1 MMTLQLKAPI
11 LAAFILAAAAPQIQ
25 AQPDAETLRNSI
37 VQVVAMDGGGTVRR
51 VRSGFA
57 ISGEGRVLTVAHGVA
72 NADRILV
79 VPLATSDELPARVIH
94 ANERSDLA
102 LLAVNGLQL
111 PPLALAKD
119 GFAPGRLVYSAGAWG
134 EPGQNL
140 LVAAATDEVPA
151 SMTEGAVGQHGEIA
165 AAADR
170 PAVSLLLHNAMIPA
184 AGYGGPLL
192 NECGEVAGLNRGAPD
207 LRPRQLRN
215 GQAPDAVVHASAGTA
230 IAGLLLPAGI
240 PFTQSDASCEEARA
254 VAEARAAA
262 AQAEAEVAQ
271 AQAEAAAAQAGQ
283 AQAQAEEA
291 QAQAEQ
297 AARQVQEKGAELAE
311 RQQALEQAE
320 VRVVEL
326 EVQHEEAV
334 RTGAA
339 EAESL
344 QAELE
349 GARGER
355 EAAQAAVSSLEE
367 ELAALRTERQAEAEE
382 NRRRMIVLALAA
394 LLVAA
399 IVAIVFVAAHR
410 RRARQLESARQ
421 QAVRAEQE
429 AAQAYQEAE
438 RAKAKAQAPPPTV
451 ADCLLTGETGAGRPV
466 SLKVPGSLL
475 IGKGAVIGRSPR
487 NATFLI
493 DDETLSRE
501 HARLRCEP
509 EGNLLI
515 EDLDSTN
522 GTRLNGRQL
531 KSSAPARLANADV
544 IELGGV
550 KLRVAWEG

>member
-1 MMTLQLKAPI
+1 MRTLLRKALI
-11 LAAFILAAAAPQIQ
+11 LAAFILTAAAPQIH
-25 AQPDAETLRNSI
+25 AQPDAETLRDSI
-37 VQVVAMDGGGTVRR
+37 VQVVAMDDGGAVRR

-57 ISGEGRVLTVAHGVA
+57 ISGEGRVLTVAHGLA
-72 NADRILV
+72 NADRIVV
-79 VPLATSDELPARVIH
+79 VPLATGAELPARVIH

-102 LLAVNGLQL
+102 LLAVNGLEQ
-111 PPLALAKD
+111 PPLALAKN
-119 GFAPGRLVYSAGAWG
+119 GFAPGRLVYSAGVWG

-151 SMTEGAVGQHGEIA
+151 SMTEGAIGQHGEIA

-192 NECGEVAGLNRGAPD
+192 NECGEVAGINRASPD

-215 GQAPDAVVHASAGTA
+215 DQAPDAVVHAAAGSA

-262 AQAEAEVAQ
+262 AQAEAEAAQ
-271 AQAEAAAAQAGQ
+271 AQAEAAAEQAGQ

-291 QAQAEQ
+291 
-297 AARQVQEKGAELAE
+297 ARQVEEKGAALAE

-320 VRVVEL
+320 VRVTEL
-326 EVQHEEAV
+326 EEQYEEAV
-334 RTGAA
+334 YTGAA

-344 QAELE
+344 QAELD
-349 GARGER
+349 GARSER

-367 ELAALRTERQAEAEE
+367 ELAALRTERQAEAEA
-382 NRRRMIVLALAA
+382 NRMRMIVLAVAA
-394 LLVAA
+394 LLVAT
-399 IVAIVFVAAHR
+399 IVAVVFVVAHR
-410 RRARQLESARQ
+410 RRSRQLESARQ
-421 QAVRAEQE
+421 QAVRSEQE
-429 AAQAYQEAE
+429 AAQAHQEAE
-438 RAKAKAQAPPPTV
+438 RVKAEAQAPPPTV
-451 ADCLLTGETGAGRPV
+451 ADCLLTGKTGAGHPV

-475 IGKGAVIGRSPR
+475 IGEGAVIGRNPR

-509 EGNLLI
+509 EGGLLI

-522 GTRLNGRQL
+522 GTSLNGRQL
-531 KSSAPARLANADV
+531 QASTPASLANADV

>member
-1 MMTLQLKAPI
+1 MTTLQRKVPI
-11 LAAFILAAAAPQIQ
+11 LAAFILTAAAPQIQ
-25 AQPDAETLRNSI
+25 AQPDAQTLRYSI
-37 VQVVAMDGGGTVRR
+37 VQVVAMDDGGTIRR

-72 NADRILV
+72 NADRIVV
-79 VPLATSDELPARVIH
+79 VPLATGAELPARVIH

-102 LLAVNGLQL
+102 LLAVNSLQQ

-119 GFAPGRLVYSAGAWG
+119 GFAPGRLVYSAGVWG

-215 GQAPDAVVHASAGTA
+215 DQAPDAVVHAAAGSA
-230 IAGLLLPAGI
+230 IAGLLLPAGV
-240 PFTQSDASCEEARA
+240 PLTQSDASCKEAKA

-262 AQAEAEVAQ
+262 AQAETEAAQ

-297 AARQVQEKGAELAE
+297 AARQVEEKNAALAE

-320 VRVVEL
+320 VRVAEL
-326 EVQHEEAV
+326 EAQHEEAV

-344 QAELE
+344 QAELD

-355 EAAQAAVSSLEE
+355 EAAQAAVSSLEK
-367 ELAALRTERQAEAEE
+367 ELATLRTERQAEAEA
-382 NRRRMIVLALAA
+382 NRRRMIVLAVAA
-394 LLVAA
+394 LLAAA
-399 IVAIVFVAAHR
+399 IVAIVLVVAHQ

-421 QAVRAEQE
+421 QAARAEQE
-429 AAQAYQEAE
+429 AAQAHQEAD
-438 RAKAKAQAPPPTV
+438 RVKAEAQAPPPTV
-451 ADCLLTGETGAGRPV
+451 ADCLLTGETGTGRPV
-466 SLKVPGSLL
+466 SIKVPGSLL
-475 IGKGAVIGRSPR
+475 IGEGAVIGRSPR

-509 EGNLLI
+509 EGGLLI

-531 KSSAPARLANADV
+531 ASSTPAPLANADV
-544 IELGGV
+544 IELGSV

>member
-1 MMTLQLKAPI
+1 MRTLLRKALI
-11 LAAFILAAAAPQIQ
+11 LAAFILTAAAPHIQ
-25 AQPDAETLRNSI
+25 AQPDAETLRDSI
-37 VQVVAMDGGGTVRR
+37 VQVVAMDDGGAVRR

-57 ISGEGRVLTVAHGVA
+57 ISAEGRVLTVAHGLA
-72 NADRILV
+72 NADRIVV
-79 VPLATSDELPARVIH
+79 VPLATGAELPARVIH
-94 ANERSDLA
+94 ANERSDVA
-102 LLAVNGLQL
+102 LLAVNGLEQ

-119 GFAPGRLVYSAGAWG
+119 GFAPGRLVYSAGVWG

-140 LVAAATDEVPA
+140 LLAAATGEVPA

-165 AAADR
+165 VAADR

-192 NECGEVAGLNRGAPD
+192 NECGEVAGINRASPD

-215 GQAPDAVVHASAGTA
+215 DQAPDAVVHAAAGSA

-262 AQAEAEVAQ
+262 AQAEAEAAQ
-271 AQAEAAAAQAGQ
+271 AQAEAAAEQAGQ

-297 AARQVQEKGAELAE
+297 AARQVEEKGAALAE

-320 VRVVEL
+320 VRVTEL
-326 EVQHEEAV
+326 EEQYEEAV
-334 RTGAA
+334 YTGAA

-344 QAELE
+344 QAELD
-349 GARGER
+349 GARSER

-367 ELAALRTERQAEAEE
+367 ELAALHTEREAEAEA
-382 NRRRMIVLALAA
+382 NRRRMIVLAVAA
-394 LLVAA
+394 LLAAA
-399 IVAIVFVAAHR
+399 IVAVVFVVAHR
-410 RRARQLESARQ
+410 RRSRQLESARQ
-421 QAVRAEQE
+421 QAVRSEQE
-429 AAQAYQEAE
+429 AAQAHQEAE
-438 RAKAKAQAPPPTV
+438 RVKAEAQAPPPTA
-451 ADCLLTGETGAGRPV
+451 ADCLLTGKTGAGHPV

-475 IGKGAVIGRSPR
+475 IGEGAVIGRNPR

-509 EGNLLI
+509 EGGLLI

-522 GTRLNGRQL
+522 GTSLNGRQL
-531 KSSAPARLANADV
+531 QASTPASLANADV

>member
-1 MMTLQLKAPI
+1 MMALQRKALI
-11 LAAFILAAAAPQIQ
+11 LAAFILTAAAPHIQ
-25 AQPDAETLRNSI
+25 AQLDAETLRDSI
-37 VQVVAMDGGGTVRR
+37 VQVVVMDDGGAVRR

-57 ISGEGRVLTVAHGVA
+57 ISGEGRVLTVAHGLA
-72 NADRILV
+72 NADRIVV
-79 VPLATSDELPARVIH
+79 VPLATGAELPARVIH

-102 LLAVNGLQL
+102 LLAVNGLEQ

-119 GFAPGRLVYSAGAWG
+119 GFAPGRLVYSAGVWG
-134 EPGQNL
+134 ELGQNL
-140 LVAAATDEVPA
+140 LAAAATDDVPA
-151 SMTEGAVGQHGEIA
+151 SVTEGAVGQHGEIA

-192 NECGEVAGLNRGAPD
+192 NECGEVVGINRASPD

-215 GQAPDAVVHASAGTA
+215 DQAPDAVVHAAAGSA

-262 AQAEAEVAQ
+262 AQAEAEAAQ
-271 AQAEAAAAQAGQ
+271 AQAEAAAEQAGQ

-297 AARQVQEKGAELAE
+297 AARQAEEKGAALAE

-320 VRVVEL
+320 VRVTEL
-326 EVQHEEAV
+326 EEQYEEAV

-344 QAELE
+344 QTELDS
-349 GARGER
+349 ARSER

-367 ELAALRTERQAEAEE
+367 ELAALRTEREAEAEA
-382 NRRRMIVLALAA
+382 NRRRMIVLAVAA

-399 IVAIVFVAAHR
+399 IAAIVFVVAHR
-410 RRARQLESARQ
+410 RRSRELESARQ
-421 QAVRAEQE
+421 QAVRSEQE
-429 AAQAYQEAE
+429 AAQAHQEAE
-438 RAKAKAQAPPPTV
+438 RVKAEARAPPPTA
-451 ADCLLTGETGAGRPV
+451 ADCLLTGKTGAGHPV

-475 IGKGAVIGRSPR
+475 IGEGAIIGRNPR

-509 EGNLLI
+509 EGGLLI
-515 EDLDSTN
+515 EDLGSTN

-531 KSSAPARLANADV
+531 ESSAPVRLANADV

>member
-1 MMTLQLKAPI
+1 MTTLQRKVPI

-25 AQPDAETLRNSI
+25 AQPDAETLRDSI
-37 VQVVAMDGGGTVRR
+37 VQVVAMDDGGTIHR

-57 ISGEGRVLTVAHGVA
+57 ISGEGRVLTVAHGVT
-72 NADRILV
+72 NADRIV
-79 VPLATSDELPARVIH
+79 VVSLATGAELPARVIH

-102 LLAVNGLQL
+102 LLAINGLEQ

-119 GFAPGRLVYSAGAWG
+119 GFAPGRLVYSAGVWG

-140 LVAAATDEVPA
+140 LVASATDEVPA

-165 AAADR
+165 AAAGR

-192 NECGEVAGLNRGAPD
+192 NECGEVAGLNRGSPD

-215 GQAPDAVVHASAGTA
+215 DQAPDAVVHAAAGSA
-230 IAGLLLPAGI
+230 IAGLLLPAGV
-240 PFTQSDASCEEARA
+240 PLTQSDASCEEAK
-254 VAEARAAA
+254 VLAEVRAAA
-262 AQAEAEVAQ
+262 AQAEAEAAQ
-271 AQAEAAAAQAGQ
+271 AQAEAATAQAGQ

-291 QAQAEQ
+291 
-297 AARQVQEKGAELAE
+297 ARQVEEKGAALAE

-320 VRVVEL
+320 VRVAEL
-326 EVQHEEAV
+326 EAQHEEAV

-344 QAELE
+344 QAELD

-367 ELAALRTERQAEAEE
+367 ELATLRTERQAEAEA
-382 NRRRMIVLALAA
+382 NRMRMIVLAVAA
-394 LLVAA
+394 LLAAA
-399 IVAIVFVAAHR
+399 IVAIVLVVAHQ

-421 QAVRAEQE
+421 QAARAEQE
-429 AAQAYQEAE
+429 AAQAHQEAE
-438 RAKAKAQAPPPTV
+438 RVKAEAQAPPPTL

-475 IGKGAVIGRSPR
+475 IGEGAVIGRSPR

-509 EGNLLI
+509 EVGLLI
-515 EDLDSTN
+515 EDLGSTN

-531 KSSAPARLANADV
+531 ASNAPAPLANADV
-544 IELGGV
+544 IELGGL